1 MMTTAKKG
9 AMMTV
14 AAAMMSVTMTTGTMI
29 CQKAQEADNPTD
41 VGQIALL
48 MS

>member
-29 CQKAQEADNPTD
+29 GQKAQEADNPTD

-48 MS
+48 TS